1 MSERSTGGY
10 SINIKKV
17 KMKGDLLTVYV
28 TEKEPLEGEIVTES
42 VTYPIVQ
49 MNLNTLLFLRDILN
63 YEMRGKLSRI

>member
-17 KMKGDLLTVYV
+17 KMKRDLLTVYV